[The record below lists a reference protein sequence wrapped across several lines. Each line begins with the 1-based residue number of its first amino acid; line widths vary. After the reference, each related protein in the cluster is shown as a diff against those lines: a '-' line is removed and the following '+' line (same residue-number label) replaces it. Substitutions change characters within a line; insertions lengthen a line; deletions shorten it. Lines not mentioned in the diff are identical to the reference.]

1 MKETASC
8 MNKRKSTRRAPPLSG
23 PVFVV
28 DDDVM
33 LVEFAALV
41 LESAGYQVRHFTDP
55 KAVLEAS
62 DERPDPKPAVLV
74 TDYDMKEMNGLE
86 LIVSSHRIHP
96 TLKTVMLSGTVD
108 CSTAP
113 TNPARVNRFLGKPY
127 EPAQLKNLV
136 AELLAAPG

>member
-1 MKETASC
+1 MK
-8 MNKRKSTRRAPPLSG
+8 KRKPAHPDPASAAAI
-23 PVFVV
+23 FVV

-41 LESAGYQVRHFTDP
+41 LESAGYQVRHFCDP
-55 KAVLEAS
+55 KAVLEALQTA
-62 DERPDPKPAVLV
+62 DPKPAVLV
-74 TDYDMKEMNGLE
+74 TDYDMKGMNGLE

-108 CSTAP
+108 FSTTP
-113 TNPARVNRFLGKPY
+113 THPARVNRFLGKPY